1 MNIWELDG
9 KNGMNV
15 PMPHVG
21 IVAKYKLCKGE
32 QNNETTKTNHSY
44 NVDKVKA
51 FVVTVSKYPGDAT
64 LTSGRYVVDAKSIMG
79 IFSLALNKPV
89 AFSYEGEMAAELAKE
104 VQVYESQEV

>member
-1 MNIWELDG
+1 MYQWHMWPLLQNINYAKENKTMKLQKQIILD
-9 KNGMNV
+9 
-15 PMPHVG
+15 
-21 IVAKYKLCKGE
+21 
-32 QNNETTKTNHSY
+32 

>member
-1 MNIWELDG
+1 MKEFTVVLGSINDV
-9 KNGMNV
+9 KNFVN
-15 PMPHVG
+15 
-21 IVAKYKLCKGE
+21 
-32 QNNETTKTNHSY
+32 
-44 NVDKVKA
+44 
-51 FVVTVSKYPGDAT
+51 VVTKYDYEID

>member
-1 MNIWELDG
+1 MAY
-9 KNGMNV
+9 V
-15 PMPHVG
+15 A

-32 QNNETTKTNHSY
+32 QNNETT
-44 NVDKVKA
+44 KVKA